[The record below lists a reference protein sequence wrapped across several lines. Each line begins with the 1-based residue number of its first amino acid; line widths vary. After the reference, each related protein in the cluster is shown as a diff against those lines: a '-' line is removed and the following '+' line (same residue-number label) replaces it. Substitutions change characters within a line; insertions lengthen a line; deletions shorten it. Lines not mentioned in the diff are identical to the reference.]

1 MFSPLPQP
9 GAAPAF
15 MDLSQFDLPRYLSML
30 PLFQEM
36 EAGELQRLAQGSRLR
51 KLARGD
57 NVFTFGERCNEFHVT
72 VSGQVKLFAISPA
85 GQEKI
90 IEIVGPGN
98 SFAEAL
104 MFTDKPYFINAQAL
118 TDTLLLSVSKQAV
131 VQEIEQDPRFC
142 MRMLAGLSRRL
153 HGLVNDVQA
162 YALHSGLERVIGYL
176 VRDLPEPHAQA
187 SSSGRPQRVTLPVS
201 KAVIA
206 SRLSM
211 TPEYFSRV
219 LHELEA
225 KGLIVIDKRDIH
237 IPDPQRL
244 TQHPL
249 K

>member
-1 MFSPLPQP
+1 
-9 GAAPAF
+9 
-15 MDLSQFDLPRYLSML
+15 MDIAQFDLPRYLSML

-36 EAGELQRLAQGSRLR
+36 KPPELQRLAQGSRLR
-51 KLARGD
+51 QLARGD
-57 NVFTFGERCNEFHVT
+57 EVFHIGEPCNEFHVT
-72 VSGQVKLFAISPA
+72 VSGQIKLFAISPA

-118 TDTLLLSVSKQAV
+118 TETLLLSVSKQSV
-131 VQEIEQDPRFC
+131 MQEIETDSRFC

-162 YALHSGLERVIGYL
+162 YALHSGVERVIGYL
-176 VRDLPEPHAQA
+176 MRDLPDGGKGAAEDELA
-187 SSSGRPQRVTLPVS
+187 QRVTLPVS
-201 KAVIA
+201 KAAIA

-244 TQHPL
+244 TRYPVD
-249 K
+249 

>member
-1 MFSPLPQP
+1 
-9 GAAPAF
+9 
-15 MDLSQFDLPRYLSML
+15 MDLERFDLPRYLSML

-36 EAGELQRLAQGSRLR
+36 QPLELQRLAAGSKLR
-51 KLARGD
+51 QLARGD
-57 NVFTFGERCNEFHVT
+57 EVFHLGERCNEFHVAVT
-72 VSGQVKLFAISPA
+72 GQIKLFAISPA

-118 TDTLLLSVSKQAV
+118 SDCLLVSVGKDAV
-131 VQEIEQDPRFC
+131 LREIGNDPRFC

-162 YALHSGLERVIGYL
+162 YALHSGVERVIGYL
-176 VRDLPEPHAQA
+176 MRDLPEDGVEAA
-187 SSSGRPQRVTLPVS
+187 SVQLPVS
-201 KAVIA
+201 KASIA

-211 TPEYFSRV
+211 TPEYFSKV
-219 LHELEA
+219 LRELED
-225 KGLIVIDKRDIH
+225 KGLIEVDKREIRLLDT
-237 IPDPQRL
+237 QRL
-244 TQHPL
+244 ARYPL